1 MDTKMEGVVVV
12 VMVWQTR
19 PLSLSVSSSR
29 HLSALLTI
37 PYTHTH
43 THTPAAHKQ
52 VTSNTNVHNISIDG
66 KSGLVEI
73 SGPSPGS
80 VQAARE
86 EMDVK
91 QEDVELSKD
100 EAVAML
106 RDYR

>member
-1 MDTKMEGVVVV
+1 MYGYKNGRRGSGSDGVADTPFISVCLFL
-12 VMVWQTR
+12 TPSLCSAYY
-19 PLSLSVSSSR
+19 PL
-29 HLSALLTI
+29 
-37 PYTHTH
+37 HTH